1 MLDKFK
7 YFEKLQK
14 LQTEYINMVI
24 KDTVA
29 MDLQFEK
36 FLS

>member
-1 MLDKFK
+1 MLYKFK

-14 LQTEYINMVI
+14 LQTGYINMVVN
-24 KDTVA
+24 DTVT

-36 FLS
+36 NF